1 MRKSAFCSILRSSGL
16 LTLVGTVGYWL
27 AMGAH
32 RGWSQ
37 NRVPTTQTDEVTG
50 IAFTTYENRFIP
62 GIEVL
67 GAGLALA
74 AGLFALGF
82 LFHSPSS
89 TNLKPS
95 NP

>member
-1 MRKSAFCSILRSSGL
+1 MRKSAFCSILRSSAL

-50 IAFTTYENRFIP
+50 IAF
-62 GIEVL
+62 L

-74 AGLFALGF
+74 AGLFAIGF